1 MAPGAAAL
9 KTGLRLAARLPLR
22 ASRGGLILAV
32 YAAVLVCASLA
43 LPWWRMECRAPQYGQ
58 RVLVLGVSPTG
69 VEGDARELDILGHY
83 VGMRNLETFAPIER
97 AVAPFAIL
105 LTALIALALPFL
117 RPGWPRR
124 FAMAAVIAVPFGFA
138 LDLFVWQQYAVTHLD
153 PNAAL
158 NMISNRVQARIIG
171 EYRVA
176 QFRVNASFDA
186 GFWLALV
193 AGANVIGFWLA
204 ERRGRPSSGGGVSV
218 SVPAPVAAA
227 VALVVALGSF
237 SGSATAATL
246 EVGPHGAYRT
256 VGAAIAAAAPG
267 DEVVVK
273 SGTYRER
280 VRIDR
285 PVVLRG
291 EGAAIVDA
299 GGRGTVITV
308 QAGGTTVRGLT
319 LRGSGTSLVGEDAG
333 IRVVDAPGCTVAEN
347 RIEDVLFGVLVIGS
361 AGTRIDDNHVTGKP
375 LPIPRRGDGIRLF
388 DSSHSTV
395 SGNLVEDC
403 RDLSVWESNDVAA
416 RHNVVRRGRYGL
428 HYMYCDDNLFEDNV
442 FEDNQVGGAI
452 MYSRRLTLRRNRFVR
467 SRGPSAHGL
476 LIKVADDLLVE
487 NNWFVDNT
495 RGIFVEESPSSLLAS
510 CTMRRNVVGG
520 NDVGV
525 SMQPSTDRIV
535 FSENAFVANRV
546 QVEVR
551 GSFAGARN
559 QWSAGGRG
567 NYWSDYVG
575 FDADRDG
582 VGDSPYRVEQFL
594 ESLSDRW
601 PEVGLLRMGPAAE
614 ALELGARA
622 FPIMQPR
629 ATAADPHPLIEPP
642 AALVLPAG
650 SNRQP
655 AQAVAG
661 AFVAAAA
668 LSLLVRVRRDPWRS
682 A

>member
-9 KTGLRLAARLPLR
+9 KTGLRLAAWLPLR

-83 VGMRNLETFAPIER
+83 VGMRNLESFAPVER
-97 AVAPFAIL
+97 AVAPFAIA

-117 RPGWPRR
+117 RPGWLRR

-153 PNAAL
+153 PSAAL

-204 ERRGRPSSGGGVSV
+204 ERRGRPSSGGGVRV

-237 SGSATAATL
+237 SGSAAAATL
-246 EVGPHGAYRT
+246 EVGPNGAYRT

-285 PVVLRG
+285 PGVLRG
-291 EGAAIVDA
+291 EGAAILDA

-319 LRGSGTSLVGEDAG
+319 LRASGTSLLGEDAG
-333 IRVVDAPGCTVAEN
+333 IRVVDAPGCTVADN

-361 AGTRIDDNHVTGKP
+361 AGARIDDNHVTGKP
-375 LPIPRRGDGIRLF
+375 LPIPRRGDGLRLF

-395 SGNLVEDC
+395 SGNRATGDGGGINDGGGTEAWNLASCTITENEADSDQAGGGSGGGVRINGPLEVRNTILARNFNILGGEADCDTSTDLVSFGYNLIQDDADCNVTGDTTGNITGTAPGLGPRADYGGPTATHELLASSQALDAGNPAGCEDT
-403 RDLSVWESNDVAA
+403 
-416 RHNVVRRGRYGL
+416 RGVLLATDQRGEPRTL
-428 HYMYCDDNLFEDNV
+428 DGDG
-442 FEDNQVGGAI
+442 VGGAI
-452 MYSRRLTLRRNRFVR
+452 CDIGSYERALSL
-467 SRGPSAHGL
+467 
-476 LIKVADDLLVE
+476 
-487 NNWFVDNT
+487 
-495 RGIFVEESPSSLLAS
+495 SLLEIPALGP
-510 CTMRRNVVGG
+510 GG
-520 NDVGV
+520 
-525 SMQPSTDRIV
+525 
-535 FSENAFVANRV
+535 
-546 QVEVR
+546 
-551 GSFAGARN
+551 
-559 QWSAGGRG
+559 SA
-567 NYWSDYVG
+567 
-575 FDADRDG
+575 A
-582 VGDSPYRVEQFL
+582 L
-594 ESLSDRW
+594 
-601 PEVGLLRMGPAAE
+601 VGLLLAA
-614 ALELGARA
+614 
-622 FPIMQPR
+622 
-629 ATAADPHPLIEPP
+629 
-642 AALVLPAG
+642 
-650 SNRQP
+650 
-655 AQAVAG
+655 
-661 AFVAAAA
+661 AFV
-668 LSLLVRVRRDPWRS
+668 RMRRQS
-682 A
+682 